1 MVFRILSGNLLTT
14 GHAAGSVYV
23 HAGTHLPG
31 VGTSEDAQSPHLS
44 LRLDGP
50 KASARRSLTSKH
62 RFAKSVVHWTGES
75 SPERRCTALVFSLF
89 RNDGRVGYS
98 LGPGLL
104 RQVLGETSNLASTVT
119 PSGMVVGR
127 AGRRRNQR
135 PSLMTECPA
144 TAKSLGTLRATPSAG
159 EPGQKTAH
167 APGSCGRMPSRLS
180 TDPHPLK
187 HIRAA
192 CMTIDWT
199 PL

>member
-1 MVFRILSGNLLTT
+1 MVFRILSGNLLTA
-14 GHAAGSVYV
+14 GHTAGSVYV

-75 SPERRCTALVFSLF
+75 SPERGCTALVFSLF

-98 LGPGLL
+98 LGQGLL
-104 RQVLGETSNLASTVT
+104 CQVLGETSNFASTVT

-135 PSLMTECPA
+135 PIIDDRVSSDREVAGHSSCYTERGRA
-144 TAKSLGTLRATPSAG
+144 RAKDSTCAWIVRPNAISPLHRSPPP
-159 EPGQKTAH
+159 EAH
-167 APGSCGRMPSRLS
+167 
-180 TDPHPLK
+180 
-187 HIRAA
+187 
-192 CMTIDWT
+192 
-199 PL
+199 